1 MIDKFGSDQ
10 QQLANSGGSVISQDN
25 AVLINGDSNGEGA
38 LLFGPAALR
47 EIQAGV
53 ANGSFAIPPSDSE
66 STITEDN
73 ALPYWTFTDV
83 NSAGGIT
90 AALVADTGAAS
101 GYVLRFTVGAGTT
114 TGKSATLSRFVPV
127 ASSAS
132 RSFAFY
138 AEATFE
144 TGTSTYQATAKL
156 SGQFYKSDQETTTG
170 SELFSD
176 TYRFDLLQS
185 PTGITAPN
193 LYGVAPDLTVM
204 TAPADAAYLKL
215 TITIATTTASVS
227 NVARTLTTA
236 TVTTIGVHGFAIGQS
251 ATVALTSGPAG
262 YTALNGTW
270 TITGTPTPTTFTFT
284 TVTSGTITSGAAIG
298 TVAVP
303 AATDRTVDL
312 TEVRL
317 AHGLPEL
324 ILAEKEDPA
333 TYPPGLI
340 TAEFGHLTLVSGTQ
354 DALTIAGDSFMVAS
368 TSISLTSGGGISL
381 SPEVGSAVD
390 VMGDLI
396 VNGDANFYGANSE
409 WVSRIAATAAQSL
422 GNNSLVKITFNT
434 ASSTP
439 DIGSYDPQGWF
450 NNANDRIVVG
460 QAGFYNITANVGF
473 ASNATSRRLILIYV
487 NGDQREGVQVPASPS
502 GTTLLS
508 ISTNVYLEATDYV
521 EVYALQQSGG
531 ALNTVISAGVT
542 PFLSVGRIGG

>member
-1 MIDKFGSDQ
+1 MGKYGTNLEGFGAFEGGVNADKGAPLVSTSSD
-10 QQLANSGGSVISQDN
+10 
-25 AVLINGDSNGEGA
+25 GETS

-53 ANGSFAIPPSDSE
+53 ANGDFAIPPDAAGD
-66 STITEDN
+66 TITEEN
-73 ALPYWTFTDV
+73 PLPYWTFTDV
-83 NSAGGIT
+83 NSAGAIT
-90 AALVADTGAAS
+90 AAIVADAGAGS
-101 GYVLRFTVGAGTT
+101 GNILRFTVAAGTT
-114 TGKSATLSRFVPV
+114 TGKSVTLSRFVPV

-144 TGTSTYQATAKL
+144 TGTDTYQAVAKL
-156 SGQFYKSDQETTTG
+156 TGQFYKGDQTTTTG
-170 SELFSD
+170 DELFSD
-176 TYRFDLLQS
+176 DYRFERLQT

-204 TAPADAAYLKL
+204 TAPADAAFLKL
-215 TITIATTTASVS
+215 TITITTTTAPVS

-251 ATVALTSGPAG
+251 ATVALSSGPTG

-270 TITGTPTPTTFTFT
+270 TITGTPAPTTFTFT

-324 ILAEKEDPA
+324 ILTDKENPA

-340 TAEFGHLTLVSGTQ
+340 TSEFGEL
-354 DALTIAGDSFMVAS
+354 I
-368 TSISLTSGGGISL
+368 LTSGSQDAMVVGPTSGIVAQTEIYLNSGGDIAL
-381 SPEVGSAVD
+381 NPEVGSAV
-390 VMGDLI
+390 VI
-396 VNGDANFYGANSE
+396 NGDNSE
-409 WVSRIAATAAQSL
+409 YVSRVTATAAQSIA
-422 GNNSLVKITFNT
+422 NNTPTKITFNT

-439 DIGSYDPQGWF
+439 TIESYDPQGWF
-450 NNANDRIVVG
+450 DNANDRIVIG
-460 QAGFYNITANVGF
+460 QDGFYTITANVGF
-473 ASNATSRRLILIYV
+473 ATNTTSRRFVSILV
-487 NGDQREGVQVPASPS
+487 NNDDRGAVNVGASPS

-508 ISTNVYLEATDYV
+508 VSTNVYLFAGDYV
-521 EVYALQQSGG
+521 EVQVLQLSGG
-531 ALNTVISAGVT
+531 ALNTVSATGRYPV
-542 PFLSVGRIGG
+542 LSLGRIGA